1 MVTGDTVAMGDMVEV
16 MVTEGI
22 DVMAMGDG
30 VMDENPKGT
39 LFGIKKNY
47 YDNTPH
53 HFVLSI
59 SHDVCNFYF
68 LLQKRNKTMIF
79 LVIDVQFF

>member
-30 VMDENPKGT
+30 VMDENPKDT
-39 LFGIKKNY
+39 LFGILKK
-47 YDNTPH
+47 
-53 HFVLSI
+53 
-59 SHDVCNFYF
+59 
-68 LLQKRNKTMIF
+68 LL
-79 LVIDVQFF
+79 